1 MTKREERIESAV
13 KKGYEAFKNS
23 FSCAQ
28 STLAGL
34 MREFMPDDPYM
45 DALIR
50 AAYPLAS
57 GGSHGDTC
65 GGVNGALLF
74 LGHLYYKDDTLT
86 PYGPITQP
94 TFSENSH
101 GYGIAT
107 EYADKFEAKWGSVLC
122 RKIHPQLMGK
132 EYDLTDPVDGG
143 KFYMDGAG
151 EKCQQVVE
159 FAIRTVCDMILDEDG
174 NVKQL

>member
-50 AAYPLAS
+50 RRILLPAAAA
-57 GGSHGDTC
+57 T
-65 GGVNGALLF
+65 A
-74 LGHLYYKDDTLT
+74 T
-86 PYGPITQP
+86 P
-94 TFSENSH
+94 
-101 GYGIAT
+101 A
-107 EYADKFEAKWGSVLC
+107 AA
-122 RKIHPQLMGK
+122 
-132 EYDLTDPVDGG
+132 
-143 KFYMDGAG
+143 
-151 EKCQQVVE
+151 
-159 FAIRTVCDMILDEDG
+159 
-174 NVKQL
+174 

>member
-74 LGHLYYKDDTLT
+74 LGHLYYAST
-86 PYGPITQP
+86 
-94 TFSENSH
+94 
-101 GYGIAT
+101 
-107 EYADKFEAKWGSVLC
+107 V
-122 RKIHPQLMGK
+122 
-132 EYDLTDPVDGG
+132 
-143 KFYMDGAG
+143 
-151 EKCQQVVE
+151 EKHEQNIIDAALREEEQ
-159 FAIRTVCDMILDEDG
+159 
-174 NVKQL
+174 N